1 MRSVL
6 VLALCARGALA
17 CPPAAA
23 VDGDAALAR
32 EIADAL
38 ALRGV
43 GAASPRCPAAVAH
56 VERRGERIVVRIA
69 SVERD
74 VSTPATAATVIES
87 FARSDLTAPLLRAP
101 APPQPPAPKPAV
113 QRGVQLFAA
122 AETARGSD
130 ATSWFGAE
138 LGACITLG
146 RVCAGARMRL
156 AGLADGETFRHAHE
170 LLLGVDLPVGGVW
183 SLGVALGMG
192 EIHTRMIGSDDARET
207 AGPRA
212 DLHATVS
219 IPIGRRTAFDL
230 AVAAELVGARRVEGG
245 SALSLPDEPRALV
258 RLGAGI
264 RFGGL

>member
-1 MRSVL
+1 
-6 VLALCARGALA
+6 
-17 CPPAAA
+17 
-23 VDGDAALAR
+23 
-32 EIADAL
+32 
-38 ALRGV
+38 
-43 GAASPRCPAAVAH
+43 
-56 VERRGERIVVRIA
+56 VVRVA
-69 SVERD
+69 SVERE

-87 FARSDLTAPLLRAP
+87 FARSDLAAPLLRAREP
-101 APPQPPAPKPAV
+101 APAPAPAPRPAV

-130 ATSWFGAE
+130 ATSWFGAQ

-146 RVCAGARMRL
+146 HVCAGARMRL
-156 AGLADGETFRHAHE
+156 AGLADAETFRHAHE
-170 LLLGVDLPVGGVW
+170 LLLGVDLPLSDAW

-192 EIHTRMIGSDDARET
+192 EIRTRMIGTDDARET

-219 IPIGRRTAFDL
+219 LPIGRRTAVDL
-230 AVAAELVGARRVEGG
+230 ALATELVGARRVEGG
-245 SALSLPDEPRALV
+245 SARSLPDEPRALV